1 MKMKRTVLYIAA
13 LVAFPAVSS
22 AQLYVEPEQ
31 NVDCSVFIEKNVART
46 RSRAWKS
53 GTDMCLPW
61 KTAGT

>member
-31 NVDCSVFIEKNVART
+31 NVART

-53 GTDMCLPW
+53 GTDMCSPW
-61 KTAGT
+61 KTADT

>member
-31 NVDCSVFIEKNVART
+31 NVDCSVFIEKERGDNAHHLFFH
-46 RSRAWKS
+46 SP
-53 GTDMCLPW
+53 C
-61 KTAGT
+61 